1 MRLFRLNVLSSDFC
15 EVGTCRAGKGKR
27 ETYPFPPLKGWHQ
40 KHFQEAMRCYL
51 LTSCFHI
58 VSILISACIIGLHK
72 PMGADVTPR
81 APTVNLRL
89 LAKGKTQETTKQTNT
104 LCILTNAV
112 IYRTLLNFVEV
123 SKKSQVIN
131 ITYYHKSHYEFILR
145 CLHVGRSTNQES
157 QESPVST
164 LSKPLPESVSFV
176 SMVGSWTFGA
186 KVEKGAQDP
195 RSRPWRTVWLITNC
209 ITVGWLVSMGITVE
223 NKCSHQQ
230 SIWYLDINQP

>member
-27 ETYPFPPLKGWHQ
+27 ILFHHWKVDIKSTSRRLWDATYLHLTYILFPYWSVH
-40 KHFQEAMRCYL
+40 
-51 LTSCFHI
+51 
-58 VSILISACIIGLHK
+58 VS

-81 APTVNLRL
+81 APTVKLRL

-112 IYRTLLNFVEV
+112 ICRTLLNFVEV

-157 QESPVST
+157 PIST
-164 LSKPLPESVSFV
+164 CSKPLPESVSFV